1 MKLFF
6 RKYGSGPPLIILH
19 GLYGS
24 SDNWVSIA
32 VRLSSDFTVL
42 LPDQRNHG
50 QSPHSQIHTY
60 DAMAADLHELTEE
73 LHMDKFLLAG
83 HSMGG
88 KTAMKFALKWPEKLN
103 GLVIVDVS
111 PFGSPSHDNPFFTEH
126 KQILESLLSIK
137 PELFNTRTEI
147 EDILSSQISSEKT
160 RGFIMKNLKR
170 RSEGNFEWKLNAP
183 SLLANLSNI
192 TDGVTDREQSNLTIT
207 GFPVVFVRG
216 GNSDYITNEDINL
229 ILKVF
234 PAAEI
239 ITIPETGHWIHAE
252 KPERIAGIFLDLKAG
267 N

>member
-6 RKYGSGPPLIILH
+6 RKCGSGPPLVILH

-32 VRLSSDFTVL
+32 GRLSSDFTVI

-50 QSPHSQIHTY
+50 QSSHSHIHTY
-60 DAMAADLHELTEE
+60 DAMADDLHELLEE
-73 LHMDKFLLAG
+73 LHIDKFLLAG

-103 GLVIVDVS
+103 ALVIVDIS
-111 PFGSPSHDNPFFTEH
+111 PFGSPASDNPFFIEH
-126 KQILESLLSIK
+126 KQILESLLSVK
-137 PELFNTRTEI
+137 PEHISTRTEI
-147 EDILSSQISSEKT
+147 ENILSTQINSERT

-170 RSEGNFEWKLNAP
+170 RSEGNFEWKINVPA
-183 SLLANLSNI
+183 LLSNLSEI
-192 TDGVTDREQSNLTIT
+192 TVGIFERKQSNLTVT

-216 GNSDYITNEDINL
+216 GNSDYITNDDISL
-229 ILKVF
+229 ILKIF

-252 KPERIAGIFLDLKAG
+252 KPDSIARIFLDLKAG